1 MPEFIGVMMKR
12 TYRTFCILCTLIVP
26 FYLAGCTSDGV
37 REPADANAAM
47 VSAGGE
53 QLRGD

>member
-1 MPEFIGVMMKR
+1 MMKR

-53 QLRGD
+53 QLHGN